1 MTLWITLDLIVIA
14 IYILSILFFKSKGF
28 LKSSETVISLILT
41 FILMSSVLPIFEGF
55 ISDSSIGES
64 IHKSVYNT
72 IVNPQNTENA
82 QSNDKNKDTIALPD
96 FMQNAL
102 DDKLKDI
109 NEAKDN
115 MLTTTAEQTS
125 NLIIKLISVILLFLL
140 VKLAIFLLFRVLEL
154 FSSLKPLNFVNRA
167 LGIVLG
173 IINASIIIYVLCAVA
188 IILVPVEYSVTLKE
202 AISRTYITQFFYNN
216 NFLIKFFL

>member
-1 MTLWITLDLIVIA
+1 MTLWIILDLIVIA
-14 IYILSILFFKSKGF
+14 IYILSIYFYKSKGF
-28 LKSSETVISLILT
+28 LKSSETIISLILT
-41 FILMSSVLPIFEGF
+41 YVLMSSVLPFFEEF
-55 ISDSSIGES
+55 ISESSIGES
-64 IHKSVYNT
+64 IHSSVYNT
-72 IVNPQNTENA
+72 IVNPKTPEEEKSEDNN
-82 QSNDKNKDTIALPD
+82 IALPD

-140 VKLAIFLLFRVLEL
+140 VKLGIFLLFRVLEL
-154 FSSLKPLNFVNRA
+154 FSGLAPLNFVNRA
-167 LGIVLG
+167 LGIILG
-173 IINASIIIYVLCAVA
+173 IINASIIVYILCAVA
-188 IILVPVEYSVTLKE
+188 VILVPVEYSQTLKE
-202 AISRTYITQFFYNN
+202 AISRTYLTQFFYNN